1 VLTPDGGPDG
11 TTVAVTGTGFAPGDQ
26 VRLDYLDPAGVPTG
40 SSAVAVADD
49 TGGITASL
57 AAQDPT
63 GTPGPHTVVAT
74 VGDATTPVAS
84 AIFTA
89 Q

>member
-1 VLTPDGGPDG
+1 
-11 TTVAVTGTGFAPGDQ
+11 
-26 VRLDYLDPAGVPTG
+26 VRFDYLDPAGVPTG
-40 SSAVAVADD
+40 ASAVAVADD
-49 TGGITASL
+49 SGTVTASL
-57 AAQDPT
+57 AAQDAT

-89 Q
+89 E